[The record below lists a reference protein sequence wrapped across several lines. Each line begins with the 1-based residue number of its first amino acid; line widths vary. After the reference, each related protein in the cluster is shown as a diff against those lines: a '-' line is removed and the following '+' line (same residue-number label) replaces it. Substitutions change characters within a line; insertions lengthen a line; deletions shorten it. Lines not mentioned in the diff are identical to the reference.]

1 MAVERI
7 FVGLPSLDLP
17 RFGAGGHPCQGLYH
31 RPVGRRP
38 KTAVIATHYQIDFSE
53 HYMADYLA
61 ERGIGFLGWNTRFRG
76 DEAHFILDYA
86 LSDIGVGVR
95 WLREQAGVEN
105 VVLLGN
111 SGGGSLMAAYQSQA
125 VAPKLTPL
133 PGMRLASG
141 VEDLPAGDGYISTAA
156 HLGRPEVLTAWMDG
170 SVTDESDPLATDPS
184 LDLFNPGNGP
194 SYSSEF
200 VERYRA
206 AQVDRNHRITRWVKG
221 ELERL
226 TAAGYHDRP
235 FSIARTW
242 ADPRMVDPTI
252 EPTERQPNLCYA
264 GVPERAN
271 RSVFGIAS
279 ACTLRTWLS
288 LWSLEH
294 SQTRARAHLP
304 NITVPALVVNALADT
319 GVFPSDAAAI
329 HDLIGAEDKESQELV
344 ADHYFLNPGARDEL
358 ADLVAAWIE
367 KRFGVSK

>member
-31 RPVGRRP
+31 RLAGTRP

-53 HYMADYLA
+53 HYMADLLA

-86 LSDIGVGVR
+86 LSDIGAGVR

-125 VAPKLTPL
+125 VAPKMTPL
-133 PGMRLASG
+133 PGMHLASG
-141 VEDLPAGDGYISTAA
+141 VAELPAGDAYISTAA

-184 LDLFNPGNGP
+184 LDLFNPDNGP
-194 SYSSEF
+194 AYSAEF

-206 AQVDRNHRITRWVKG
+206 AQVARNHRITGWVKD

-235 FSIARTW
+235 FSIFRTW

-252 EPTERQPNLCYA
+252 EPTQRKPNLCYA

-288 LWSLEH
+288 LWSLED

-329 HDLIGAEDKESQELV
+329 LDLIGAEDKEFHEIV
-344 ADHYFLNPGARDEL
+344 ADHYFLTPGARDEL
-358 ADLVAAWIE
+358 ADLTAAWIE

>member
-1 MAVERI
+1 MAIERT
-7 FVGLPSLDLP
+7 FVGLPSLGLP

-31 RPVGRRP
+31 HLAGTRP
-38 KTAVIATHYQIDFSE
+38 KTAVIAAHYQIDFSE

-125 VAPKLTPL
+125 VAPKMTPL

-141 VEDLPAGDGYISTAA
+141 VEDLPAGDGYISSAA

-170 SVTDESDPLATDPS
+170 SVTDENDPLATDAS
-184 LDLFNPGNGP
+184 LDLFNPDNGP
-194 SYSSEF
+194 AYSAEF

-206 AQVDRNHRITRWVKG
+206 AQVARNHRITRWVKG

-235 FSIARTW
+235 FSVARTW

-252 EPTERQPNLCYA
+252 EPTEREPNLCYA

-288 LWSLEH
+288 LWSLED

-304 NITVPALVVNALADT
+304 NITVPALVVNAMADT

-329 HDLIGAEDKESQELV
+329 HDLIGSGDKESQELV
-344 ADHYFLNPGARDEL
+344 ADHYFLTPGARDEL
-358 ADLVAAWIE
+358 ADMTAAWIE